1 VLLKLPLQGIGAA
14 AVVAPIE
21 QSRRPVVTVC
31 NKADKTYMLCCC
43 HRHIAYMGPGPSR
56 LSSSGAQGSSGAYR
70 ADPGVVTGAC
80 DAQQQQQQQ
89 QQQSDVKP
97 VQEPSA
103 GGSGGSSVAAS
114 AATLQ
119 QQQQQAVAD
128 AGVLKR
134 FMEAHCSQLTSY
146 GLLQLSDKLK
156 EHQLAVFFR

>member
-1 VLLKLPLQGIGAA
+1 
-14 AVVAPIE
+14 
-21 QSRRPVVTVC
+21 
-31 NKADKTYMLCCC
+31 
-43 HRHIAYMGPGPSR
+43 
-56 LSSSGAQGSSGAYR
+56 
-70 ADPGVVTGAC
+70 VVTGAC

-89 QQQSDVKP
+89 QQQQSDVKR

-103 GGSGGSSVAAS
+103 GGSGSGSSAAPS

-128 AGVLKR
+128 AGVLRR